1 VDSDEILWI
10 IIEFED
16 CANSSGLSE
25 PATSLL
31 AAGNKSGFDSRA
43 VNDVDSEIVPIEFV
57 VISDKCK
64 EKNNGLASSNDRHDI
79 HDVIRIKLCGHNRVG
94 NTV

>member
-1 VDSDEILWI
+1 VDSDEILRI

-16 CANSSGLSE
+16 RANSLGLSE

-31 AAGNKSGFDSRA
+31 ATGNKSGFDARA
-43 VNDVDSEIVPIEFV
+43 VDNVDSEIVPIEFV
-57 VISDKCK
+57 VISDKGK
-64 EKNNGLASSNDRHDI
+64 EKYNGLASSNDRHDI
-79 HDVIRIKLCGHNRVG
+79 HDVVRIKLCGHNRVG